1 MSQTNKLQVL
11 KENLEATPI
20 NQLPQAQPN
29 NSTQNALI
37 KKFTSRKFIL
47 SFVGMISGILGMIG
61 FADSEI
67 AIVACAA
74 IEICSLIGF
83 LLMEGKADI
92 ASIQTGVEIINR
104 VIQMINDL
112 QEEQESQE
120 ELSSAEELSN
130 DSQV

>member
-1 MSQTNKLQVL
+1 MV
-11 KENLEATPI
+11 
-20 NQLPQAQPN
+20 
-29 NSTQNALI
+29 
-37 KKFTSRKFIL
+37 
-47 SFVGMISGILGMIG
+47 SGILGMIG

-67 AIVACAA
+67 AIVSCAA

-112 QEEQESQE
+112 QEEQDSQE
-120 ELSSAEELSN
+120 ELPSAEEPST